1 MSKRNVLLS
10 LAFAFASSAALA
22 APATIDEV
30 VAELGLE
37 TSPFASRD
45 LPGWRVP
52 KKIVAPGADP
62 SRLAFLR
69 EAVPGVE
76 VVGASSAEQAATAV
90 PGADVVIGFCT
101 PEVVAA
107 AKDLRWI
114 QLMSAGVEHC
124 VSIPGVRERKLV
136 ITNMQR
142 VMGPV
147 IAEHV
152 IGMVLALNRGIP
164 SYLAKQPAGE
174 WDPAAAGGLR
184 VAKGKTMLVAGLG
197 GIGTEIARRA
207 HALGMRVVATRASG
221 KTGPDFVAYVGGP
234 DELLK
239 LAADADVVVNALP
252 LTPAT
257 TNLFDAKFFAAMK
270 AGALFINIGRGRSV
284 VTDDLVAAL
293 RGKRLAGVGLDVTE
307 PEPLPK
313 DHPLW
318 RLPNVIVTPHV
329 AAQSDLGREAHW
341 RIVRE
346 NLRRYAAGE
355 PLLSVVDVG
364 RGY

>member
-1 MSKRNVLLS
+1 MRTRTFL
-10 LAFAFASSAALA
+10 LAFMMSSVAA
-22 APATIDEV
+22 APRASDAL

-37 TSPFASRD
+37 VSPVASRD

-52 KKIVAPGADP
+52 KKVVAPGSDP
-62 SRLAFLR
+62 ARLAFLR
-69 EAVPGVE
+69 EALPGVE
-76 VVGASSAEQAATAV
+76 VVGASSAEEAAAAA
-90 PGADVVIGFCT
+90 PGAEVVLGFCT
-101 PEVVAA
+101 PAVVAA
-107 AKDLRWI
+107 AKDLKWI
-114 QLMSAGVEHC
+114 QVMSAGVEHC
-124 VSIPGVRERKLV
+124 VSIPEVRERKLV

-152 IGMVLALNRGIP
+152 IGMALALNRGFP
-164 SYLAKQPAGE
+164 AYLSRQPAGA
-174 WDPAAAGGLR
+174 WDPDAAPGLR
-184 VAKGKTMLVAGLG
+184 VLKGKTMLVAGLG
-197 GIGTEIARRA
+197 GIGTEVARRA

-221 KTGPDFVAYVGGP
+221 KTGPDFVSYVGLP

-239 LAADADVVVNALP
+239 LAAEADVVVNALP

-257 TNLFDAKFFAAMK
+257 TNLFDAKFFAAVK
-270 AGALFINIGRGRSV
+270 HGATFVNVGRGKSV
-284 VTDDLVAAL
+284 ATDALVAAL
-293 RGKRLAGVGLDVTE
+293 REGKLAGAGLDVTE

-329 AAQSDLGREAHW
+329 AAQSDLGRETQW
-341 RIVRE
+341 RIARE
-346 NLRRYAAGE
+346 NLRRYVAGE
-355 PLLSVVDVG
+355 PLLSVVDAG